1 MQRIHLYL
9 KVVVEAEDDDKPERL
24 GAEICRQVQRVYGV
38 RRTEVQS
45 TQSEI
50 VRDPGL

>member
-1 MQRIHLYL
+1 MQRIHIYL
-9 KVVVEAEDDDKPERL
+9 KVVVEAEDDDKPDRL
-24 GAEICRQVQRVYGV
+24 GTEICRQIQRVYGV

-45 TQSEI
+45 TQVEN

>member
-9 KVVVEAEDDDKPERL
+9 KVVLEAEDDDKPERL
-24 GAEICRQVQRVYGV
+24 GAEISRQVQRVYGV
-38 RRTEVQS
+38 RRVEVQS
-45 TQSEI
+45 TQTET